1 MKQLLFCVA
10 VIVLSC
16 NSAIQSTSNS
26 LATIKGTP
34 MLLGKTSVSQMD
46 QPPFKEWYQ
55 REYTGYT
62 TDATTIDSLKQLMNG
77 YRFELF
83 FGTWCGDSRREVP
96 RILKLMDQLNV
107 KPSAITLIGVG
118 NRDTLYKQ
126 SPAHEESGKHIYRV
140 PTLNIYKNGKEVGRI
155 TETPV
160 NTWEKDMLDIMLGR
174 QYMPKYPVK

>member
-1 MKQLLFCVA
+1 MKQVLFCLA
-10 VIVLSC
+10 VIALSC
-16 NSAIQSTSNS
+16 NNAIQSTSNA
-26 LATIKGTP
+26 LATIKGNP
-34 MLLGKTSVSQMD
+34 MLLGKSSVSQLD

-55 REYTGYT
+55 REYTAYAP
-62 TDATTIDSLKQLMNG
+62 DAIIMDSLKPLMNG

-96 RILKLMDQLNV
+96 RIIKLMDQLNV

-118 NRDTLYKQ
+118 NGDTLYKQ
-126 SPAHEESGKHIYRV
+126 SPAHEERGKHIYRV

-160 NTWEKDMLDIMLGR
+160 KLWEKDLLDIILGR
-174 QYMPKYPVK
+174 QYLPKYPVK

>member
-1 MKQLLFCVA
+1 MA
-10 VIVLSC
+10 VIALSC
-16 NSAIQSTSNS
+16 NSAVQPTSNA
-26 LATIKGTP
+26 LATVKGNP
-34 MLLGKTSVSQMD
+34 MLLGKTSVSQLE

-55 REYTGYT
+55 REYAAYAP
-62 TDATTIDSLKQLMNG
+62 DAIIMDSLTPLMSG

-96 RILKLMDQLNV
+96 RIIKLMDQLHV
-107 KPSAITLIGVG
+107 KPSAITIIGVG

-140 PTLNIYKNGKEVGRI
+140 PTLNIYKNGKEAGRI

-160 NTWEKDMLDIMLGR
+160 KSWEKDLLDIIKGR
-174 QYMPKYPVK
+174 QYVPKYPVTSK